1 MNISCNII
9 KDILPLYV
17 EDIVSED
24 TRVLVEN
31 HINDCIYCK
40 KEFEE
45 MREPKNIPIDTNTD
59 TFKSIRNKLFR
70 EKLKVIIF
78 SITVTIFFIM
88 LGINYLTKPNYI
100 PYSKDI
106 ISINTNDNGIIF
118 VDFGDKVSGYNI
130 NKYQSEDGE
139 GYSYSITTW
148 ENIWSKYIS
157 SKEVGT
163 LVLNPNGE
171 KINSIYYYSGN
182 RRENSSIN
190 SSGDILIYGKRI
202 IENGVIITLPRLVL
216 TYYFIIA
223 IVLTILSLIILILVR
238 KNKKFKN
245 IIEKIVFIPISYII
259 AHLCIKGLNSTSYNV
274 LRDFYLILIISVFIY
289 LLFIM
294 IINFYKKFKYKN

>member
-31 HINDCIYCK
+31 HINNCIYCK
-40 KEFEE
+40 KEFDE
-45 MREPKNIPIDTNTD
+45 MREPKHIPIDINTD

-106 ISINTNDNGIIF
+106 ISINTNDNGIVF
-118 VDFGDKVSGYNI
+118 VDFGGKVSGYNI

-139 GYSYSITTW
+139 GDSYSITTW

-157 SKEVGT
+157 SKNVGT

-182 RRENSSIN
+182 RTLT
-190 SSGDILIYGKRI
+190 DTLIYGKRI
-202 IENGVIITLPRLVL
+202 TQSGGIVTLPRLVL
-216 TYYFIIA
+216 SYYFIIA
-223 IVLTILSLIILILVR
+223 IVLAILSLIVLILVR

-245 IIEKIVFIPISYII
+245 IIEKIVFVPTSYII
-259 AHLCIKGLNSTSYNV
+259 AHLCIKGLNSSSYNV

-294 IINFYKKFKYKN
+294 IINFYKKVKYKN

>member
-31 HINDCIYCK
+31 HINNCIYCK

-118 VDFGDKVSGYNI
+118 VDFEDKVSGYDI
-130 NKYQSEDGE
+130 NKYKSEDGE

-157 SKEVGT
+157 SKNVGT

-182 RRENSSIN
+182 RTLT
-190 SSGDILIYGKRI
+190 DTLIYGKRI
-202 IENGVIITLPRLVL
+202 TQSGGIVTLPRLVL
-216 TYYFIIA
+216 SYYFIIA
-223 IVLTILSLIILILVR
+223 IVLAILSLIVLILVR

-245 IIEKIVFIPISYII
+245 IIEKIVFVPTSYII
-259 AHLCIKGLNSTSYNV
+259 AHLCIKGLNSSSYNV

-294 IINFYKKFKYKN
+294 IINFYKKVKYKN